1 MRKDPTVT
9 APPLRLYSVG
19 HPEYLVVMFD
29 LREPGGP
36 AELHR
41 QRAAWAEY
49 TDIEA
54 LDEDHFVLI
63 VRPGW
68 VSKAAA

>member
-1 MRKDPTVT
+1 MTL
-9 APPLRLYSVG
+9 APRPLYNLD
-19 HPEYLVVMFD
+19 HPETLLVVFD
-29 LREPGGP
+29 LCQPGVVD
-36 AELHR
+36 ALHG

-49 TDIEA
+49 SDLEA

-68 VSKAAA
+68 ASEAAA